1 MTGMA
6 QTPPASPSAP
16 AATASGGLRELQLRA
31 ARAAIVRELGTDQ
44 IARLHETRLA
54 WDLAAIFGAIAL
66 FIACG
71 WVLGAGSVRDPL
83 WWLCLLVQADL
94 VLVMA
99 FINHDA
105 FVHRKLL
112 PPRLRWVLSSILV
125 WPSLLRGATYEHKH
139 LTHHRHLGTGAD
151 SELYKQEIDTAFKR
165 ILYATPAVVFY
176 RAFFLRGQTSS
187 VGLSGAAPARGDNA
201 QRQRYEQGTRLA
213 VLGLA
218 IALAAWDWR
227 FVVFGYLLPFAVL
240 TPLFNTMRIVL
251 EHLDL
256 DRGNPLWVGTFYRT
270 GALTRLMFWW
280 DAGDCHLVHHF
291 YANIPFYRMGRALE
305 LMRPILLR
313 AGVVEQ
319 RSLGALLAQWFSGR
333 RAHWSVPRGASRP

>member
-1 MTGMA
+1 MTGMI
-6 QTPPASPSAP
+6 PV
-16 AATASGGLRELQLRA
+16 TASGASAPPRELQLRA
-31 ARAAIVRELGTDQ
+31 ARAAIVRALGTEQ
-44 IARLHETRLA
+44 LARLHETRLA
-54 WDLAAIFGAIAL
+54 WDLAVIFGAMAL
-66 FIACG
+66 FLACG
-71 WVLGAGSVRDPL
+71 WVLGTGSVREPL

-139 LTHHRHLGTGAD
+139 LTHHRHLGTGDD
-151 SELYKQEIDTAFKR
+151 SELYKQDIDTAVKR
-165 ILYATPAVVFY
+165 ILYATPAVMFY

-187 VGLSGAAPARGDNA
+187 VGLTGPAAARAGNA
-201 QRQRYEQGTRLA
+201 QRERYEQGTRLV
-213 VLGLA
+213 VLGLVV
-218 IALAAWDWR
+218 ALAAWDWR
-227 FVVFGYLLPFAVL
+227 FVVFGYLLPFAVV
-240 TPLFNTMRIVL
+240 TPVFNTMRIVL

-270 GALTRLMFWW
+270 GPLTRLMFWW

-291 YANIPFYRMGRALE
+291 YANIPFYRMGRALD

-319 RSLGALLAQWFSGR
+319 RSLPLLLAQWFSGR
-333 RAHWSVPRGASRP
+333 RAHWSVPPPVKAP